1 MRAQA
6 EVAMTMIAQEMRV
19 RARVIV
25 PGLYRPGRRS
35 PTFTP

>member
-19 RARVIV
+19 KARVIV
-25 PGLYRPGRRS
+25 PGLYRQGR
-35 PTFTP
+35 